1 MNEVEVIVLS
11 GDDLSGLL
19 EVFKHDQLPKIIVTH
34 GKPINTF
41 KLARTK
47 GYAWTNHV
55 QTHFANPPEA
65 TTSIPWVKWFAD
77 FLKERA
83 YRFPPVFRYKPKK
96 RLTRREL
103 LKIPGSLAENT
114 AVPHMETP
122 WKRLSPVVRRALSRI
137 YCDKGAI
144 KPTEASVDPNI
155 CDECGSCIARA
166 PPELIGNTILPFEE
180 TAVLL
185 RNLSRNG
192 VKTPIVYACL
202 DSVDEVL
209 EIDYYHEKPVIALPS
224 PNWIS
229 WYLPVLHEITGVLG
243 ILFCNASWREK
254 TSSSYLTK
262 LHELSSKTR
271 YFKVAKPGDKHIEQQ
286 TSPIE
291 HPVSYEEAEVDVILT
306 LRDLKEKLYGL
317 RVGEKVESFEN
328 TILYSHIIEFDENT
342 CTLCGACEKACPF
355 DAIKVEEN
363 GTEARLVFR
372 PFMCTGCFN
381 CLVACPENSIKS
393 FSRDQGIRSDV
404 ILARDVILRCVSCG
418 KPLGP
423 SKSIRRVE
431 ERLVEKGFPPELV
444 KESSR
449 LCSECKSRA
458 FLASRL
464 R

>member
-1 MNEVEVIVLS
+1 MDEVEVIVLK
-11 GDDLSGLL
+11 GDDLRGLL
-19 EVFKHDQLPKIIVTH
+19 EVLKHDQLPRIIVTY
-34 GKPINTF
+34 GKPVNTF

-55 QTHFANPPEA
+55 QTHFANPPEVA
-65 TTSIPWVKWFAD
+65 TSIPWIRWFAD
-77 FLKERA
+77 FLKKRA
-83 YRFPPVFRYKPKK
+83 HRFPPVFRYKPKK

-103 LKIPGSLAENT
+103 LRIPGSLAENT
-114 AVPHMETP
+114 AVPHMETS
-122 WKRLSPVVRRALSRI
+122 WNRLSPVVRRALSRI

-144 KPTEASVDPNI
+144 KPTEALIDPNI
-155 CDECGSCIARA
+155 CDECGSCIVRA
-166 PPELIGNTILPFEE
+166 PPELVGNTILPFWE

-185 RNLSRNG
+185 RNLSKDG
-192 VKTPIVYACL
+192 VKTPIIYACL
-202 DSVDEVL
+202 DSVDEL
-209 EIDYYHEKPVIALPS
+209 LGIDYYYKKPVIAIPS

-243 ILFCNASWREK
+243 ILFCNSSWQEK
-254 TSSSYLTK
+254 TGSSYLTK
-262 LHELSSKTR
+262 LQELSSKTR
-271 YFKVAKPGDKHIEQQ
+271 YFKVAKLGDKIIEEQ

-291 HPVSYEEAEVDVILT
+291 HSVFYEEAKVDVILT
-306 LRDLKEKLYGL
+306 LSDFKEKLYSL
-317 RVGEKVESFEN
+317 RETENVKLFEN
-328 TILYSHIIEFDENT
+328 TILYSHIIEFDKNT

-355 DAIKVEEN
+355 DAIKVKEN
-363 GTEARLVFR
+363 DMEAKLVFR

-381 CLVACPENSIKS
+381 CLVACPEDSIKS
-393 FSRDQGIRSDV
+393 FSRAQGIRPDV
-404 ILARDVILRCVSCG
+404 VLARDVILRCVSCG